1 MGWLPDL
8 ARDGRTAH
16 AVAPGGPGLLP
27 WPVDRQMQHQPAGGG
42 GDAGRDGDEGCGGIV
57 KQTAPVK
64 AAIAAINAD
73 AWTPIA

>member
-1 MGWLPDL
+1 
-8 ARDGRTAH
+8 
-16 AVAPGGPGLLP
+16 
-27 WPVDRQMQHQPAGGG
+27 MQHQPAGGG

-64 AAIAAINAD
+64 AAIAAINSD

>member
-1 MGWLPDL
+1 MCHGQLIERCSIRRR
-8 ARDGRTAH
+8 AE
-16 AVAPGGPGLLP
+16 VAML
-27 WPVDRQMQHQPAGGG
+27 
-42 GDAGRDGDEGCGGIV
+42 AGRRWGCGGIG

>member
-1 MGWLPDL
+1 LYQAVQACCHGQLIERCSISRRAVVAMLPGM
-8 ARDGRTAH
+8 AMRVR
-16 AVAPGGPGLLP
+16 
-27 WPVDRQMQHQPAGGG
+27 R
-42 GDAGRDGDEGCGGIV
+42 IV